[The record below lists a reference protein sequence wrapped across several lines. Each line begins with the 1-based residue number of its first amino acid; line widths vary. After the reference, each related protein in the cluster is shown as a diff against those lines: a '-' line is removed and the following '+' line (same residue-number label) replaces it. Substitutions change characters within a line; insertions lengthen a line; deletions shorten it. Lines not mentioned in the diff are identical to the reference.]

1 MLRKSLKNTFS
12 LLNADYVQLNKNWNF
27 KHVISPFYRMYL
39 IDEGQGILFNAHESQ
54 TLEPNYLYL
63 IPSFTVCNYQCDRF
77 LSQYY
82 IQFIEESIDGNAL
95 FSNHQKIIKVPAQTI
110 DVEHFKR
117 ILALNKGRGLTQSN
131 DPRDYEKHPILQSFK
146 QMNEALDASALM
158 ETQGI
163 IMQLLSRFMT
173 KEYFDIEEKNVIP
186 SKILESINYIQTHL
200 DNSLTVE
207 HLADRANL
215 SPDYFSRIFNEN
227 TGERPLS
234 YIQYKRIERAQ
245 LLMITTELSMNDIAI
260 KTGFESLSY
269 FSRIFKQVIQQ
280 TPSEYKKNNRVIY

>member
-12 LLNADYVQLNKNWNF
+12 LLNADYVKLNKTWNF

-39 IDEGQGILFNAHESQ
+39 IDEGEGLLFNAQESQ
-54 TLEPNYLYL
+54 ILAPNFLYL
-63 IPSFTVCNYQCDRF
+63 VPSFTICNYQCNHF

-95 FSNHQKIIKVPAQTI
+95 FSNHRKLFKVPAEAQDFT
-110 DVEHFKR
+110 HFKR
-117 ILALNKGRGLTQSN
+117 LLSLNKGRGLTQSN
-131 DPRDYEKHPILQSFK
+131 DPKVYEKYPILQEFK
-146 QMNEALDASALM
+146 QQNDALDASALM

-163 IMQLLSRFMT
+163 IMQLLSRFLA
-173 KEYFDIEEKNVIP
+173 KEYFDTEEKTVIP
-186 SKILESINYIQTHL
+186 SKILETINYIQTHL
-200 DNSLTVE
+200 EDNLTVE

-215 SPDYFSRIFNEN
+215 SPDYFSRIFHEN

-234 YIQYKRIERAQ
+234 YIQFKRIERAQ
-245 LLMITTELSMNDIAI
+245 LLMITSDLPLLEIAS

-269 FSRIFKQVIQQ
+269 FSRSFKQVTQQ
-280 TPSEYKKNNRVIY
+280 TPSAYKKNNRVV